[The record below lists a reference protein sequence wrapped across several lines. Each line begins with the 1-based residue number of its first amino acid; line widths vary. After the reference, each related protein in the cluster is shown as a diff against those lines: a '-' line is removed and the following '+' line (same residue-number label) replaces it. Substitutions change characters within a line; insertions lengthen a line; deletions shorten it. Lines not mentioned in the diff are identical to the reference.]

1 MDHPELEENKWGDLI
16 IENEELT
23 MTPAV
28 VFNDHNYD
36 SDNELQ
42 EVEPTNDEHLDAEDN
57 TEPPLAS
64 VQPGE
69 SDLDQPVAMKINSAA
84 TCEGLRLKAGQ
95 LV

>member
-1 MDHPELEENKWGDLI
+1 
-16 IENEELT
+16 

-95 LV
+95 LVQYTDNESGQKF